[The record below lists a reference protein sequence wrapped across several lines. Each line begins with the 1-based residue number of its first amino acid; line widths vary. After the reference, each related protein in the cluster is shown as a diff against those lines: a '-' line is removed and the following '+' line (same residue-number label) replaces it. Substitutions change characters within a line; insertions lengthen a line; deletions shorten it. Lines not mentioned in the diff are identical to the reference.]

1 MHNLAPL
8 PIIPIQNIPITKV
21 WSGFQSD
28 KTEWSATGS
37 ILERNPIDL
46 PYLDAFFWSGI
57 PILNKTPHFHLY
69 QISKHC
75 IQIHMNT
82 NHQYILKK
90 LPWNS
95 LHLLFSYWIRY
106 KLYPIPLVS
115 ATSSRL
121 WFKPCPIPLLERWLA
136 CFAIRS
142 HLHLQLDRDPWMHRH
157 WHLVLVWSGS
167 CHLILSPMFMYE
179 YCIVWYV
186 LYCTDCSVYWKF
198 CAR

>member
-37 ILERNPIDL
+37 SLERNPIDL

-82 NHQYILKK
+82 NQQYILKK

-95 LHLLFSYWIRY
+95 LHLLFSHWIRY
-106 KLYPIPLVS
+106 KLYPIPLVVDS
-115 ATSSRL
+115 MQNILTQFELNIWLL
-121 WFKPCPIPLLERWLA
+121 WCVEFWWCWDWDRCWLWLFSCP
-136 CFAIRS
+136 
-142 HLHLQLDRDPWMHRH
+142 
-157 WHLVLVWSGS
+157 
-167 CHLILSPMFMYE
+167 
-179 YCIVWYV
+179 
-186 LYCTDCSVYWKF
+186 
-198 CAR
+198 